1 VVDRAEKPSPNP
13 RGITEDR
20 RLRPEFEVAEIK
32 PDPDHN
38 ECSNVRIDPGGR
50 VRINMTLLGL
60 ILETQGETNT
70 HRVVGGPKSIDDH
83 CFVVQAKGPA
93 QAEAPAGWNGPVWN
107 GMDVD
112 SMRSM
117 LRALLEDRFQLKA
130 HTEERPVSGY
140 ALVPAKAKL
149 RKADLS
155 NRPGCK
161 EGPGPDGK
169 DPRLTNPLASRLVT
183 CRNMTLAQF
192 ATELTKMGCGC
203 GPVVDATQ
211 ITGRYDLTVNFSPPT
226 AFPKPGESAAG
237 PDTAS
242 DPTGA
247 ISIFDALPKQLGLR
261 LQAREVPTPVLVIDH
276 IDDKPTEN

>member
-1 VVDRAEKPSPNP
+1 
-13 RGITEDR
+13 
-20 RLRPEFEVAEIK
+20 
-32 PDPDHN
+32 
-38 ECSNVRIDPGGR
+38 
-50 VRINMTLLGL
+50 
-60 ILETQGETNT
+60 
-70 HRVVGGPKSIDDH
+70 
-83 CFVVQAKGPA
+83 
-93 QAEAPAGWNGPVWN
+93 
-107 GMDVD
+107 
-112 SMRSM
+112 M

-130 HTEERPVSGY
+130 HTEERAVSGY

-149 RKADLS
+149 RKADPS

-192 ATELTKMGCGC
+192 ASELNKMGCGC
-203 GPVVDATQ
+203 GPVVDATGVG
-211 ITGRYDLTVNFSPPT
+211 GRYDLTVNFSPPT

-237 PDTAS
+237 PDAAS

-247 ISIFDALPKQLGLR
+247 ISIFEALPKQLGLR